1 MRRNLKTKSSQLL
14 SKIIKLNPVQ
24 IWDKKEIQQINKQLI
39 VEFVLQ
45 LIIWIFKNLQI
56 SSKKKKSE
64 FLIKW
69 N

>member
-1 MRRNLKTKSSQLL
+1 MRRNFKTKSSQLL

-24 IWDKKEIQQINKQLI
+24 IWDKKEIQKINKQLI

>member
-1 MRRNLKTKSSQLL
+1 MRRNFKTKSSQLL